1 MTAVSLFDI
10 FRRYPS
16 YRSLPKALKDAIQNS
31 RLSAVFQ
38 KNNRQLLS

>member
-16 YRSLPKALKDAIQNS
+16 YRSLPKKQQTTVVL
-31 RLSAVFQ
+31 
-38 KNNRQLLS
+38 